1 MCTFTHLCCTC
12 CLLALLCSA
21 TKPSSTTRRG
31 HIAASNM
38 AVADVVIKQESVDAV
53 DLEERII
60 QLCKDNTKGISD
72 HVILSDMPSISPEQ
86 RVTAINRLLSTV
98 SESGSRVALQNSI
111 MAVG

>member
-1 MCTFTHLCCTC
+1 M
-12 CLLALLCSA
+12 
-21 TKPSSTTRRG
+21 
-31 HIAASNM
+31 
-38 AVADVVIKQESVDAV
+38 VIKQESVDAV